1 MPVEVVG
8 AVALRKALNQYAPDL
23 AKELTK
29 ELNAVLKPVVTQARS
44 YVPMTSPMRGWIN
57 DSGDGSSLNA
67 ATSMFRKG
75 RFPAYNGA
83 EIKRGIIYKSTPS
96 KPNGAGF
103 INNVRIQNTTSVGAI
118 YETAGRKNGQGQDWV
133 GPKAG
138 GASKG
143 VSRSIN
149 PYAGNQFISNLGNLY
164 GPNRRGDHRMMGR
177 LIFRAWAN
185 TQGKANASVIKA
197 IENTT
202 AKFNKRAEFVDLGRA
217 A

>member
-1 MPVEVVG
+1 MPTEVVG
-8 AVALRKALNQYAPDL
+8 AVALKKALNKYAPDL

-29 ELNAVLKPVVTQARS
+29 ELGAVLKPIVNEARS
-44 YVPMTSPMRGWIN
+44 FVPVASPMSGW
-57 DSGDGSSLNA
+57 SEVASP
-67 ATSMFRKG
+67 RG
-75 RFPAYNGA
+75 RFPKYNA
-83 EIKRGIIYKSTPS
+83 SEIRKGIIYKTTPS
-96 KPNGAGF
+96 KPNRAGF
-103 INNVRIQNTTSVGAI
+103 VNNIRIQNKSMIGAI

-143 VSRSIN
+143 VSRSNN
-149 PYAGNQFISNLGNLY
+149 PYAGNQFISNLGQLY
-164 GPNRRGDHRMMGR
+164 GPVRKGDHRMMGR

-185 TQGKANASVIKA
+185 TQGRANASVFKA

-202 AKFNKRAEFVDLGRA
+202 TKFNRRTAMVDIRRA

>member
-1 MPVEVVG
+1 MPTEVVG
-8 AVALRKALNQYAPDL
+8 AVALKKALNKYAPDL

-29 ELNAVLKPVVTQARS
+29 ELGAVLKPIVNEARS
-44 YVPMTSPMRGWIN
+44 FVPVVSPMSGWSEVTSPR
-57 DSGDGSSLNA
+57 
-67 ATSMFRKG
+67 G
-75 RFPAYNGA
+75 RFPKYNA
-83 EIKRGIIYKSTPS
+83 MEIRKGIIYKTTPS
-96 KPNGAGF
+96 KPNRAGF
-103 INNVRIQNTTSVGAI
+103 VNNIRIQNKSMIGAI

-143 VSRSIN
+143 VSRSNN
-149 PYAGNQFISNLGNLY
+149 PYAGNQFISNLGQLY
-164 GPNRRGDHRMMGR
+164 GPVRKGDHRMMGR

-185 TQGKANASVIKA
+185 TQGRANASVFKA

-202 AKFNKRAEFVDLGRA
+202 TKFNRRTAMVDVRRA

>member
-1 MPVEVVG
+1 MPTEVVG
-8 AVALRKALNQYAPDL
+8 AVALKKALNKYAPDL

-29 ELNAVLKPVVTQARS
+29 ELGAVLKPIVNEARS
-44 YVPMTSPMRGWIN
+44 FVPVASPMSGW
-57 DSGDGSSLNA
+57 SEVASP
-67 ATSMFRKG
+67 RG
-75 RFPAYNGA
+75 RFPKYNA
-83 EIKRGIIYKSTPS
+83 SEIRKGIIYKTTPS
-96 KPNGAGF
+96 KPNRAGF
-103 INNVRIQNTTSVGAI
+103 VNNIRIQNKSMIGAI

-143 VSRSIN
+143 VSRSNN
-149 PYAGNQFISNLGNLY
+149 PYAGNQFISNLGQLY
-164 GPNRRGDHRMMGR
+164 GPARKGDHRMMGR

-185 TQGKANASVIKA
+185 TQGRANASVFKA

-202 AKFNKRAEFVDLGRA
+202 TKFNRRTAMVDIRRA

>member
-1 MPVEVVG
+1 MPTEVVG
-8 AVALRKALNQYAPDL
+8 AVALKKALNKYAPDL

-29 ELNAVLKPVVTQARS
+29 ELGAVLKPIVNEARS
-44 YVPMTSPMRGWIN
+44 FVPIASPMSGWSEVTSPR
-57 DSGDGSSLNA
+57 
-67 ATSMFRKG
+67 G
-75 RFPAYNGA
+75 RFPKYNA
-83 EIKRGIIYKSTPS
+83 MEIRKGIIYKTTPS
-96 KPNGAGF
+96 KPNRAGF
-103 INNVRIQNTTSVGAI
+103 VNNIRIQNKSMIGAI

-143 VSRSIN
+143 VSRSNN
-149 PYAGNQFISNLGNLY
+149 PYAGNQFISNLGQLY
-164 GPNRRGDHRMMGR
+164 GPTRKGDHRMMGR

-185 TQGKANASVIKA
+185 TQGRANASVFKA

-202 AKFNKRAEFVDLGRA
+202 TKFNRRTAMVDVRRA